1 LRRANRE
8 REEGKEQDQGDSEKI
23 REKER
28 AEEEKPADMVA
39 VRENINDLVKNS
51 AEFIA
56 TKVIEVARTGQLAS
70 AKYLFEAVGLYPATE
85 ETEATPVKDT
95 LAHSLLT
102 RMGLPLDPV
111 VTDEDMVK
119 PMSTGSAKGAALG
132 PIRVLEKNL
141 VAVDDSAEVSGEEM
155 VSAESEE

>member
-1 LRRANRE
+1 VKKA
-8 REEGKEQDQGDSEKI
+8 KSKI
-23 REKER
+23 K
-28 AEEEKPADMVA
+28 ATAKKSAKKSAPKKKKPADMVA

-70 AKYLFEAVGLYPATE
+70 ARYLFEAVGLYPATE

-119 PMSTGSAKGAALG
+119 PMSTGSSKGAALG
-132 PIRVLEKNL
+132 PIRVLERNL
-141 VAVDDSAEVSGEEM
+141 GVDEDSGEVGDGESGEEL